1 MFVLWQGKT
10 RNVSIVR
17 PDPDFYPD
25 VFFTKGV
32 TNCRKT
38 CVAVKWLTLQLFDRR
53 LASLLV
59 RNLSFLPDVSISRRN
74 SGSFICYIL

>member
-1 MFVLWQGKT
+1 MLVLWQGKT

-17 PDPDFYPD
+17 MDPGFYPD
-25 VFFTKGV
+25 VFFTERV

-53 LASLLV
+53 LS
-59 RNLSFLPDVSISRRN
+59 
-74 SGSFICYIL
+74 